1 MLHLQPTT
9 HGTLFLLPQGPLE
22 CDNVQCCDAWK
33 SSTSDEKEEKEEWT
47 EKDEKQLQYLHKV
60 NAGIGNAYGIPGLKQ
75 DPDIM
80 WALEAKKKK
89 HLEQQKET
97 KQEYEDRVRAEEQPY
112 WRKIIE
118 ALAEHHEEETHEK
131 EEKEEDFNKT

>member
-89 HLEQQKET
+89 HLPEDNEFTEEDWKEKFQRT
-97 KQEYEDRVRAEEQPY
+97 GAWKMTSS
-112 WRKIIE
+112 
-118 ALAEHHEEETHEK
+118 EEEEN
-131 EEKEEDFNKT
+131 EEEEEENNEDFNKT